1 MESRSQPIIA
11 GVLGTCASESGCV
24 LDSVARFTQSGIW
37 CGGALTRG
45 ALGVSWLLAIVGS
58 LAAPERASGAM
69 SWYSSFA
76 SWDSAVAG
84 SRTFDFDFPDMA
96 EDPGTGM
103 GRFRDQYADWGIHG
117 GFPGGGNFSIQPHL
131 PLGPQYF
138 ASDGVSTGLEG
149 TYNNFT
155 FDTPIHGL
163 AFHLVTRPGN
173 NRNIR
178 IKLYSGG
185 ELVENI
191 NVGVEGTS
199 RLFNFGQLQGG
210 AGITQMFAFSR
221 SASFDRITIIQLGSF
236 PWPIEGMYTPSS
248 VPAPASVL
256 PLLGCGLVGRR
267 RRR

>member
-1 MESRSQPIIA
+1 MESRPQRMIA
-11 GVLGTCASESGCV
+11 GVFGTCASDPGRV
-24 LDSVARFTQSGIW
+24 LGSVARFTQSGIS
-37 CGGALTRG
+37 CGGAL
-45 ALGVSWLLAIVGS
+45 GVPWLLAIVGS

-76 SWDSAVAG
+76 SWESAVAG
-84 SRTFDFDFPDMA
+84 SRTFDFDFPDMV

>member
-1 MESRSQPIIA
+1 VITGVFGICGSDPGR
-11 GVLGTCASESGCV
+11 VLG
-24 LDSVARFTQSGIW
+24 SVSRLPQRGIS
-37 CGGALTRG
+37 CGGALSRV
-45 ALGVSWLLAIVGS
+45 ALRVSGLLAIVAS
-58 LAAPERASGAM
+58 LAAPEHASGAM

-76 SWDSAVAG
+76 SWDAAVAG
-84 SRTFDFDFPDMA
+84 SRTFDFDFPDMI

-138 ASDGVSTGLEG
+138 ESDGVSTGLEG

-163 AFHLVTRPGN
+163 AFHLVTRPFN
-173 NRNIR
+173 NRDIR

-191 NVGVEGTS
+191 NVGVDGTS

-221 SASFDRITIIQLGSF
+221 TASFDRITIIQLGSF
-236 PWPIEGMYTPSS
+236 PWPIEAMYTPSS
-248 VPAPASVL
+248 VPAPASLL
-256 PLLGCGLVGRR
+256 PLICGMVARR